1 MITTN
6 FLSET
11 PILKG
16 KDAERFIENMANVKP
31 LSKKQIAE
39 IFADAEKFETRK
51 FKKNDLKS
59 VFFVKKFYF
68 CRKIIRC
75 S

>member
-39 IFADAEKFETRK
+39 IYADAEKFETRQFQK
-51 FKKNDLKS
+51 QK
-59 VFFVKKFYF
+59 
-68 CRKIIRC
+68 
-75 S
+75 